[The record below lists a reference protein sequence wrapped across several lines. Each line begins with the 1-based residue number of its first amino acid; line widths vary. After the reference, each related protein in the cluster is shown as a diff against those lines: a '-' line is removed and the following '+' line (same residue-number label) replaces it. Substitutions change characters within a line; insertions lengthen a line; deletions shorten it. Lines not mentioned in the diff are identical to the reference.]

1 MSQSW
6 DDIKLSIEAVETERA
21 LDSIQ
26 RMLHGDENRR
36 SCMRRELLT
45 LLGGVCAGVSAGIIT
60 CMFNYL
66 LFVWLLHIE
75 F

>member
-1 MSQSW
+1 MGQSW
-6 DDIKLSIEAVETERA
+6 DDIRLSIEAVETERA
-21 LDSIQ
+21 LESIQ
-26 RMLHGDENRR
+26 RRLHGDGSVGSRI
-36 SCMRRELLT
+36 RRELLT